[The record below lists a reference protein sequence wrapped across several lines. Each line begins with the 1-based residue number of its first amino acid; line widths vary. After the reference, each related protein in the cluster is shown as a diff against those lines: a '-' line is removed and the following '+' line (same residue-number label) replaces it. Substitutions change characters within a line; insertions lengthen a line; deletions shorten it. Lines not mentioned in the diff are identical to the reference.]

1 MKRATDETP
10 ARAGGEGMRP
20 LLLVMALCDAL
31 NSNGPTIISHR
42 CSRLPPNAI
51 SLALKAKLLISYPLT
66 CALCVISLGIK

>member
-42 CSRLPPNAI
+42 CSPLPPYAI
-51 SLALKAKLLISYPLT
+51 SLALI
-66 CALCVISLGIK
+66 CVATRRVRPTPMW